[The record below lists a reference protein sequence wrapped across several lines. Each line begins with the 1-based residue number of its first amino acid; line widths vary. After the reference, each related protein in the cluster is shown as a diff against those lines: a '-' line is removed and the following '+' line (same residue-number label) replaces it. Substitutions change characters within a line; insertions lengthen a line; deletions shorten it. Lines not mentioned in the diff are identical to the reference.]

1 MLCRPFLGDSLKD
14 ALFSTTPSL
23 SNSQTTY
30 LKLLFFHNTKQN
42 QEVLLAHPG
51 HGGHEGGY
59 TIIHYFIEP
68 MHAVVTIGCIVAVIA
83 FVRMSRKK
91 SKQ

>member
-1 MLCRPFLGDSLKD
+1 MKNFITISLMIFITFL
-14 ALFSTTPSL
+14 P
-23 SNSQTTY
+23 
-30 LKLLFFHNTKQN
+30 
-42 QEVLLAHPG
+42 EVLLAHPG

-83 FVRMSRKK
+83 FVRMSRNK

>member
-1 MLCRPFLGDSLKD
+1 MKNFITISLMIFIAFL
-14 ALFSTTPSL
+14 P
-23 SNSQTTY
+23 
-30 LKLLFFHNTKQN
+30 
-42 QEVLLAHPG
+42 EVLLAHPG
-51 HGGHEGGY
+51 HGGHKGGY

-83 FVRMSRKK
+83 FVRMSRNK

>member
-1 MLCRPFLGDSLKD
+1 MKNFITISLMIFIAFL
-14 ALFSTTPSL
+14 P
-23 SNSQTTY
+23 
-30 LKLLFFHNTKQN
+30 
-42 QEVLLAHPG
+42 EVLLAHPG

-68 MHAVVTIGCIVAVIA
+68 MHAVVTIGCIVAVIS
-83 FVRMSRKK
+83 FVRMSRNK

>member
-1 MLCRPFLGDSLKD
+1 MKNFITISLMIFIAFL
-14 ALFSTTPSL
+14 P
-23 SNSQTTY
+23 
-30 LKLLFFHNTKQN
+30 
-42 QEVLLAHPG
+42 EVLLAHPG

-68 MHAVVTIGCIVAVIA
+68 MHAVVTIGCIVAAIA
-83 FVRMSRKK
+83 FARYSRKK

>member
-1 MLCRPFLGDSLKD
+1 MKNFITISLMIFIAFL
-14 ALFSTTPSL
+14 P
-23 SNSQTTY
+23 
-30 LKLLFFHNTKQN
+30 
-42 QEVLLAHPG
+42 EVLLAHPG

>member
-1 MLCRPFLGDSLKD
+1 MKNFITISLMIFITFL
-14 ALFSTTPSL
+14 P
-23 SNSQTTY
+23 
-30 LKLLFFHNTKQN
+30 
-42 QEVLLAHPG
+42 EVLLAHPG

-68 MHAVVTIGCIVAVIA
+68 MHAVLTIGCIVAVIA
-83 FVRMSRKK
+83 FVRMGRKK

>member
-1 MLCRPFLGDSLKD
+1 MKNFITISLMIFIAFL
-14 ALFSTTPSL
+14 P
-23 SNSQTTY
+23 
-30 LKLLFFHNTKQN
+30 
-42 QEVLLAHPG
+42 EVLLAHPG
-51 HGGHEGGY
+51 HGGHEGVY

-83 FVRMSRKK
+83 FVRMSRNK

>member
-1 MLCRPFLGDSLKD
+1 MKNFITISLMIFIAFL
-14 ALFSTTPSL
+14 P
-23 SNSQTTY
+23 
-30 LKLLFFHNTKQN
+30 
-42 QEVLLAHPG
+42 EVLLAHPG

-83 FVRMSRKK
+83 FVRMSRNK